1 MAHEGYQIVNRRP
14 INAAIIGDIQDD
26 GLSFLKESQ
35 SIQLFQRLQADILL
49 QAYGIYVLQ
58 FLDASLEDNQANP
71 KLYQLLLQVLEALN
85 QGLAPQVIV
94 AYLEIHLLPVFGIHI
109 QWASCAACQV
119 SDRILANRSA
129 SSPPS
134 PSVSPARS

>member
-1 MAHEGYQIVNRRP
+1 MTHHAY
-14 INAAIIGDIQDD
+14 IGDIQDD

-58 FLDASLEDNQANP
+58 LLDAALEDNQANP

-94 AYLEIHLLPVFGIHI
+94 AYLENVHI
-109 QWASCAACQV
+109 LFYSFQ
-119 SDRILANRSA
+119 
-129 SSPPS
+129 
-134 PSVSPARS
+134 